1 MNSVLETLGWNAFF
15 SNQLLEENVKE
26 YLPARV
32 TQEQKS
38 LYRVMGET
46 GERAAELSGRFRHEA
61 ESSGAW
67 PAVGDWVCIQER
79 PGADRATIHRLLA
92 RRTAFQRKEAGSGC
106 RAQVVAAN
114 IDTALLTCSLNS
126 DLNFRRL
133 ERYLA
138 MAWESGADPV
148 VLLTK
153 ADLCDD
159 VNAIL
164 REVSSVAHGVPVHAL
179 SARNGTGM
187 QALAQYL
194 APGKTCVLLGSSGV
208 GKSTLVNHLAGRVML
223 VTKEIGDDDTGRHTT
238 THRQLVVL
246 SGGGMLVDT
255 PGMRELGLAA
265 GGESGIGLIQTFE
278 DLERLMTQCRF
289 TDCKHATEP
298 GCAVA
303 AAIKSGSL
311 SLDRLES
318 YHKLQRELAWQVR
331 RTDAGAASAQREKWK
346 KIHKQAAARQ
356 KLRDRM

>member
-1 MNSVLETLGWNAFF
+1 MLETLGWNDFF
-15 SNQLLEENVKE
+15 SNQLDADVERECS
-26 YLPARV
+26 PARV

-38 LYRVMGET
+38 LYRVMNES

-61 ESSGAW
+61 ESSGEW
-67 PAVGDWVCIQER
+67 PAVGDWVCIRDR
-79 PGADRATIHRLLA
+79 PGEDRVTIHRLLA
-92 RRTAFQRKEAGSGC
+92 RRTAFQRKEAGSGS

-114 IDTALLTCSLNS
+114 IDTALLTCSLNT

-153 ADLCDD
+153 ADLCED
-159 VNAIL
+159 VDPIL

-187 QALAQYL
+187 QALAKYL

-208 GKSTLVNHLAGRVML
+208 GKSTLVNHLAGREML
-223 VTKEIGDDDTGRHTT
+223 ATKEIGDDDTGRHTT

-246 SGGGMLVDT
+246 AGGGMLVDT
-255 PGMRELGLAA
+255 PGMRELGMAA
-265 GGESGIGLIQTFE
+265 GGEGGIGLVQTFE
-278 DLERLMTQCRF
+278 DIERLMTQCRF

-303 AAIKSGSL
+303 AAIKAGSL
-311 SLDRLES
+311 TFDRLES

-331 RTDAGAASAQREKWK
+331 RTDISAARAQKEKWK

-356 KLRDRM
+356 KLRSRL